1 MDENWIDVG
10 PTELLRSQTLQRHKV
25 GRLEIALSCVGE
37 KFGAV
42 HNVCNHAGGPL
53 GEGALDG
60 DYIVCPWH
68 QWKFH
73 RVTGLGEPGFEDDRV
88 PAFPVKVESG
98 RVLIDVNN
106 ATGRHRAP
114 HAPHPL
120 ARPIVRADGPIR
132 VAGLSTTAMDQQ
144 APRYSGSDDL
154 LNPRSRRPPKTDATR
169 D

>member
-60 DYIVCPWH
+60 DILSAPGISGS
-68 QWKFH
+68 F
-73 RVTGLGEPGFEDDRV
+73 TG
-88 PAFPVKVESG
+88 S
-98 RVLIDVNN
+98 RVL
-106 ATGRHRAP
+106 A
-114 HAPHPL
+114 
-120 ARPIVRADGPIR
+120 
-132 VAGLSTTAMDQQ
+132 
-144 APRYSGSDDL
+144 
-154 LNPRSRRPPKTDATR
+154 SRDSRTIGYR
-169 D
+169 LFQ

>member
-1 MDENWIDVG
+1 MADERWIYPLHCGDLAVLRDFRRTAEQKCRDEATGKAKVMDENWIDVG

-73 RVTGLGEPGFEDDRV
+73 RVTGLGEPD
-88 PAFPVKVESG
+88 
-98 RVLIDVNN
+98 
-106 ATGRHRAP
+106 
-114 HAPHPL
+114 
-120 ARPIVRADGPIR
+120 
-132 VAGLSTTAMDQQ
+132 
-144 APRYSGSDDL
+144 
-154 LNPRSRRPPKTDATR
+154 SRTIGYRLFQ
-169 D
+169 